1 MIPSIFFLK
10 HVRSNWQQA
19 VGERHCSAQGGIA
32 PGGLGTQPSYV
43 CEQFQ
48 RRACRHLPAA
58 IRSLSA
64 ATQFFATT
72 ADHQYCS
79 ISTVTF

>member
-32 PGGLGTQPSYV
+32 PGGLGTQPS
-43 CEQFQ
+43 
-48 RRACRHLPAA
+48 
-58 IRSLSA
+58 
-64 ATQFFATT
+64 
-72 ADHQYCS
+72 
-79 ISTVTF
+79 